1 MAGTFEEFAANYAAI
16 MSFGFEDIELTY
28 VHCRFLELCANE
40 YGFKPVVMVGY
51 AVSNIINTS
60 QWYSWLVYESRTYD
74 IGHMIRDH
82 DRQTK
87 SLLVGREYVSQP
99 PDYRLSDTA
108 VGVRIDTDNFGTLLE
123 RVEAAKSPEAF
134 VAYMNKLTADDREW
148 SSNFYSGIAYVAQS
162 WKEQHTAK

>member
-16 MSFGFEDIELTY
+16 MSLGFEDVELTY

-40 YGFKPVVMVGY
+40 YGFKPIVMVGY
-51 AVSNIINTS
+51 AVNANTS
-60 QWYSWLVYESRTYD
+60 QWYSWLVHEGRTYD
-74 IGHMIRDH
+74 IGHMVREH

-87 SLLVGREYVSQP
+87 ALMAGQEYASQL

-108 VGVRIDTDNFGTLLE
+108 VGIRMDTDNFGTLLE

-134 VAYMNKLTADDREW
+134 VAYMNRLTANDREW

-162 WKEQHTAK
+162 WKEQHIAK